1 MKSELWAEK
10 YRPTRLG
17 DMIGQD
23 SFRLDAEGWIEH
35 KDMPHLLLFG
45 PAGVGKTAAAMV
57 LGKELLG
64 EYMDN
69 FVEINASDDRRLEI
83 VRTQIREFAQ
93 TMKIGDVPFKIMHLD
108 EMDGMTTD
116 AQNAL
121 KRVMERYSE
130 NVRFIITCNDR
141 NKIIHPIQSRCAN
154 YFFQRL
160 SDQRIFDLVM
170 RCLKNEQIP
179 NIEEKVLFHFISAYN
194 GDVRRVL
201 TELQAALIS
210 GRPLGVQ
217 VIQSFKGYSDVV
229 HKIIDGDRMNALELL
244 CDMNKDG
251 QTLQEICS
259 GLHEVV
265 MRDEIDYNNK
275 FTFLRAIGEAEWR
288 STNMTPRV
296 LLSWL
301 VASIKI

>member
-1 MKSELWAEK
+1 MRSELWAEK
-10 YRPTRLG
+10 YRPERLG
-17 DMIGQD
+17 DIIGQD

-69 FVEINASDDRRLEI
+69 FLEINASDDRKLEV

-93 TMKIGDVPFKIMHLD
+93 TMKIGDVPFKIIHLD

-121 KRVMERYSE
+121 KRVMERYSN
-130 NVRFIITCNDR
+130 NVRFVITCNDR

-160 SDQRIFDLVM
+160 TDQRIFDLVM

-217 VIQSFKGYSDVV
+217 VVQSLKGYSEVV
-229 HKIIDGDRMNALELL
+229 HKIIEGNRIDALELL
-244 CDMNKDG
+244 SDMNREG
-251 QTLQEICS
+251 QSLQEICS

-265 MRDEIDYNNK
+265 MRDEIDYNKK
-275 FTFLRAIGEAEWR
+275 FIFLRAIGEAEWR

>member
-1 MKSELWAEK
+1 MRSELWAEK
-10 YRPTRLG
+10 YRPERLG
-17 DMIGQD
+17 DIIGQD

-69 FVEINASDDRRLEI
+69 FLEINASDDRKLEV

-93 TMKIGDVPFKIMHLD
+93 TMKIGDVPFKIIHLD

-121 KRVMERYSE
+121 KRVMERYSN

-160 SDQRIFDLVM
+160 TDQRIFDLVM

-217 VIQSFKGYSDVV
+217 VVQSLKGYSEVV
-229 HKIIDGDRMNALELL
+229 HKIIDGNRIDALELL
-244 CDMNKDG
+244 SDMNREG
-251 QTLQEICS
+251 QSLQEICS

-265 MRDEIDYNNK
+265 MRDEIDYDKK
-275 FTFLRAIGEAEWR
+275 FIFLRAIGEAEWR

>member
-1 MKSELWAEK
+1 MRSELWAEK
-10 YRPTRLG
+10 YRPERLG
-17 DMIGQD
+17 DIIGQD
-23 SFRLDAEGWIEH
+23 SFRLDAEGWIQH

-69 FVEINASDDRRLEI
+69 FLEINASDDRKLEV

-93 TMKIGDVPFKIMHLD
+93 TMKIGDVPFKIIHLD

-121 KRVMERYSE
+121 KRVMERYSN

-160 SDQRIFDLVM
+160 TDQRIFDLVM

-217 VIQSFKGYSDVV
+217 VVQSLKGYSEVV
-229 HKIIDGDRMNALELL
+229 HKIIDGNRIDALELL
-244 CDMNKDG
+244 TDMNREG
-251 QTLQEICS
+251 QSLQEICS

-265 MRDEIDYNNK
+265 MRDEIDYNKK
-275 FTFLRAIGEAEWR
+275 FIFLRAIGEAEWR

>member
-10 YRPTRLG
+10 YRPIRLG

-45 PAGVGKTAAAMV
+45 PAGVGKTAGAMV
-57 LGKELLG
+57 LANELLG
-64 EYMDN
+64 DYLDN
-69 FVEINASDDRRLEI
+69 YLEINASDDRRLEI

-93 TMKIGDVPFKIMHLD
+93 SMKIGDVPFKIIHLD
-108 EMDGMTTD
+108 EMDGMTSD

-121 KRVMERYSE
+121 KRIMERYSE
-130 NVRFIITCNDR
+130 NVRFVITCNDR

-160 SDQRIFDLVM
+160 SDQRIFDLTM
-170 RCLKNEQIP
+170 KCLKNEKFQDID
-179 NIEEKVLFHFISAYN
+179 EKVLFHFISAYN

-217 VIQSFKGYSDVV
+217 VIQSLKDYSEVV

-251 QTLQEICS
+251 QSLQEICS

-265 MRDEIDYNNK
+265 MRDEIDYNKK

>member
-1 MKSELWAEK
+1 MRSELWAEK
-10 YRPTRLG
+10 YRPERLG
-17 DMIGQD
+17 DIIGQD

-69 FVEINASDDRRLEI
+69 FLEINASDDRKLEV

-93 TMKIGDVPFKIMHLD
+93 TMKIGDVPFKIIHLD

-121 KRVMERYSE
+121 KGVMERYSN

-160 SDQRIFDLVM
+160 TDQRIFDLVM

-217 VIQSFKGYSDVV
+217 VVQSLKGYSEVV
-229 HKIIDGDRMNALELL
+229 HKIIDGNRIDALELL
-244 CDMNKDG
+244 TDMNREG
-251 QTLQEICS
+251 QSLQEICS

-265 MRDEIDYNNK
+265 MRDKIDYDKK
-275 FTFLRAIGEAEWR
+275 FIFLRAIGEAEWR

>member
-45 PAGVGKTAAAMV
+45 PAGVGKTAGAIV
-57 LGKELLG
+57 LANELLG
-64 EYMDN
+64 DYLDN
-69 FVEINASDDRRLEI
+69 YLEINASDDRRLEI

-93 TMKIGDVPFKIMHLD
+93 SMKIGDVPFKLIHLD
-108 EMDGMTTD
+108 EMDGMTSD

-121 KRVMERYSE
+121 KRIMERYSE

-160 SDQRIFDLVM
+160 GDQRIFDLVM
-170 RCLKNEQIP
+170 KCLKNEKFQG
-179 NIEEKVLFHFISAYN
+179 IEEKVLFHFISAYN

-217 VIQSFKGYSDVV
+217 VVQSLKGYSEVI
-229 HKIIDGDRMNALELL
+229 HKIVDGDKMNALELL
-244 CDMNKDG
+244 CDMNRDG
-251 QTLQEICS
+251 QSLQDICS

-265 MRDEIDYNNK
+265 MRDEIDYNKK

>member
-1 MKSELWAEK
+1 MRSELWAEK
-10 YRPTRLG
+10 YRPERLG
-17 DMIGQD
+17 DIIGQD

-69 FVEINASDDRRLEI
+69 FLEINASDDRKLEV

-93 TMKIGDVPFKIMHLD
+93 TMKIGDVPFKIIHLD